1 MGFIIFGVAAV
12 ALGAFFLYAHKS
24 RRENSESYCGTV
36 IGMLDK
42 MVVRSG
48 ITYKVYCPVVKY
60 SNGSRDITAEHHNY
74 MKSVNLNCHVGD
86 DVLIFAD
93 PRMPKSFWFSDE
105 LTNVCYEAVA
115 AFIAGG
121 VLVAVG
127 IFMAAAGI

>member
-1 MGFIIFGVAAV
+1 MGFIIFGIGAV
-12 ALGAFFLYAHKS
+12 ALGVFFMYVHKS

-48 ITYKVYCPVVKY
+48 IAYKVYCPVVKY
-60 SNGSRDITAEHHNY
+60 SNGSKDIIAEHHNY
-74 MKSVNLNCHVGD
+74 IKSINLHCRVGD
-86 DVLIFAD
+86 NVLIFAD
-93 PRMPKSFWFSDE
+93 PRMPKCFWLSEE

-121 VLVAVG
+121 ALIAVG
-127 IFMAAAGI
+127 IIMAAAGI